1 MLKPCCE
8 EILDICQLPFRLVV
22 PSKAWMSC
30 TLNSYPLVSVT
41 VVLSKQDILLL
52 DVNSEFHFQINI
64 IDMLEILKDGLD
76 ALQGS

>member
-1 MLKPCCE
+1 MDELY
-8 EILDICQLPFRLVV
+8 
-22 PSKAWMSC
+22 S
-30 TLNSYPLVSVT
+30 NSYPLVSVT

-76 ALQGS
+76 ALQGSWQIFSLLQNMINDMYIHGL

>member
-1 MLKPCCE
+1 MDELY
-8 EILDICQLPFRLVV
+8 
-22 PSKAWMSC
+22 S
-30 TLNSYPLVSVT
+30 NSYPLVSVT

-76 ALQGS
+76 ALQGSWQIFSLLQNMINDMYSHGL